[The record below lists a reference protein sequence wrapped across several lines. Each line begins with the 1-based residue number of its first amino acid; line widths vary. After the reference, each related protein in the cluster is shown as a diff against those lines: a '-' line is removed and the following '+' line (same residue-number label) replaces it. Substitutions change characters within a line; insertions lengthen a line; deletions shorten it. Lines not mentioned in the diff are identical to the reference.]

1 MTSRHLARRRALEI
15 LANHDPKKNS
25 WRHMAKPT
33 FGGRI
38 NHATLAKFAKWEGRY
53 IPEDD
58 ELLVVLG
65 LKGEPVR
72 RELTPHEKR
81 MRRKIAGMAKET
93 REKVLVKGK

>member
-15 LANHDPKKNS
+15 LALHDSMS
-25 WRHMAKPT
+25 WRQIAANV